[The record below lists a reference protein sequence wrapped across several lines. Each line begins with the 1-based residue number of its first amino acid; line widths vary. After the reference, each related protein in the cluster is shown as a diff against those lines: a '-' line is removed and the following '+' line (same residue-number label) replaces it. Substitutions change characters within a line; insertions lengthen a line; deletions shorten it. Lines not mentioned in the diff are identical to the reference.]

1 MRNIRIIGLCVLAVI
16 SLSVIWAVSL
26 QGTPQAS
33 AQGNRCNT
41 YNVAGNYAYTAF
53 GTILP
58 GQPLGAPA
66 GPYTTAGVV
75 TLNQDGTYDLRAK
88 TSYSGTFLEDN
99 ISDVYT
105 LDDACAVTLMYN
117 EIPFTITYTTEDR
130 KDIFGIVLV
139 PQTNI
144 AIIGSRK

>member
-1 MRNIRIIGLCVLAVI
+1 MRSIRIIGLFVI
-16 SLSVIWAVSL
+16 TVITLSVIWAVSQ

-41 YNVAGNYAYTAF
+41 FNLAGNYAYTAF

-58 GQPLGAPA
+58 NHPLGFPA

-75 TLNQDGTYDLRAK
+75 TLKQDGTYSLKAH
-88 TSYSGTFLEDN
+88 TSVSGTFFEEN
-99 ISDVYT
+99 VSDVYT
-105 LDDACAVTLMYN
+105 IDDACAVTLMYN
-117 EIPFTITYTTEDR
+117 KTPFTITYATEDR

-139 PQTNI
+139 PQTNV